1 MATSGATVNLPA
13 ADQLLK
19 PVASPSTDCKPH
31 GTCCVLGCL
40 WANFRV
46 TNLYTFIFTLL
57 AFYVRIDEEDAFSR
71 FGIFLLLL
79 AFVYSPQDLY
89 NNNNNNNSSS
99 SSSNTPVLLQ
109 LMPLINVFCG
119 Y

>member
-1 MATSGATVNLPA
+1 
-13 ADQLLK
+13 
-19 PVASPSTDCKPH
+19 
-31 GTCCVLGCL
+31 
-40 WANFRV
+40 
-46 TNLYTFIFTLL
+46 LYTFIFTLL

-71 FGIFLLLL
+71 FGIFLLHL

-89 NNNNNNNSSS
+89 NNNNNSSSSS